1 MNYGYGN
8 RSAKHVPWS
17 HHTLSAPFELGVS
30 KVYQF
35 GFMVANVA
43 QETYGSLKNMTVCF
57 ALTVYINHVDM
68 LRLCFY
74 IYTGHS
80 GVSQDSV

>member
-1 MNYGYGN
+1 
-8 RSAKHVPWS
+8 
-17 HHTLSAPFELGVS
+17 
-30 KVYQF
+30 
-35 GFMVANVA
+35 MVANVA
-43 QETYGSLKNMTVCF
+43 QETYGSLKFGSFCLFLFLFRNMTVCF

>member
-1 MNYGYGN
+1 M
-8 RSAKHVPWS
+8 VV
-17 HHTLSAPFELGVS
+17 LSLDLSVCSCKIFR
-30 KVYQF
+30 
-35 GFMVANVA
+35 
-43 QETYGSLKNMTVCF
+43 NMTVCF